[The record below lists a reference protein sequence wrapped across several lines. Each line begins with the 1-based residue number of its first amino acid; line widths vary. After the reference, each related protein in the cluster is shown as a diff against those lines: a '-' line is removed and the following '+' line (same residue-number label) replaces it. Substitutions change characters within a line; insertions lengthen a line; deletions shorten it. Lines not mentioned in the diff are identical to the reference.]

1 MYSYFKNVV
10 EEDIIQKFRLKNIDK
25 TRSYSLEEIKQYELM
40 SKKHKKVCT
49 TLNYIED
56 FLILASTITG
66 RISIAAFAS
75 LLGIPIAIA
84 SSAIRLNI
92 WVITGEIKKI

>member
-1 MYSYFKNVV
+1 MV

-25 TRSYSLEEIKQYELM
+25 ARSYSLEEIKQYELI
-40 SKKHKKVCT
+40 SKKQKKVCT

>member
-40 SKKHKKVCT
+40 SKKHKKVCK

>member
-1 MYSYFKNVV
+1 MV

-75 LLGIPIAIA
+75 LFGIPIAIA

>member
-1 MYSYFKNVV
+1 MYSYFKNMV

-75 LLGIPIAIA
+75 LLGITIAIA

>member
-1 MYSYFKNVV
+1 MYSYFKNMV

-25 TRSYSLEEIKQYELM
+25 TRSYSLEEIKQYELI

-92 WVITGEIKKI
+92 WVITGEITKI

>member
-1 MYSYFKNVV
+1 MV
-10 EEDIIQKFRLKNIDK
+10 EEDVIQKFWLKNIDK

-49 TLNYIED
+49 TLNYIEH

-66 RISIAAFAS
+66 RIAIADFAC
-75 LLGIPIAIA
+75 LLGIPIVIT
-84 SSAIRLNI
+84 SSAIGLNI
-92 WVITGEIKKI
+92 WVITGEI